1 MRVSSTAVSAAA
13 LLAVLFAFSA
23 CSVRQ
28 EMTLSRT
35 GSGEATVTVEMHRVL
50 MEYLA
55 DLSGFSGGADMP
67 VFDLAALEARFA
79 AEPGLEL
86 LSARTPVPNRL
97 ELRLRYADIA
107 RVFDAQ
113 GAAVQEVF
121 RFSQR
126 GEERSLNIRLTP
138 NSVRALIAFS
148 PAADSMVADILLPP
162 PEQPVTEPDYV
173 AFLSWALEEYE
184 RETPVADIVRGATI
198 ELIIRPDGRI
208 VSQQG
213 GRINGDAVHFS
224 IPVVRL
230 LTVSD
235 RLEYSLTFR

>member
-1 MRVSSTAVSAAA
+1 
-13 LLAVLFAFSA
+13 
-23 CSVRQ
+23 
-28 EMTLSRT
+28 MTLSRT
-35 GSGEATVTVEMHRVL
+35 GAGEATITVEMHRVL

-55 DLSGFSGGADMP
+55 DLSGFAGGADMP

-97 ELRLRYADIA
+97 ELRFRYADIA

-113 GAAVQEVF
+113 DAAVRDVF

-126 GEERSLNIRLTP
+126 GEERTLHLRLTP
-138 NSVRALIAFS
+138 QSVRALIAFS

-173 AFLSWALEEYE
+173 AFLSWAFEEYE
-184 RETPVADIVRGATI
+184 RETPVADIIRGAMI
-198 ELIIRPDGRI
+198 ELIIRPDGRV

-213 GRINGDAVHFS
+213 GRINGDTVHFS
-224 IPVVRL
+224 IPIVRL
-230 LTVSD
+230 LTLSD